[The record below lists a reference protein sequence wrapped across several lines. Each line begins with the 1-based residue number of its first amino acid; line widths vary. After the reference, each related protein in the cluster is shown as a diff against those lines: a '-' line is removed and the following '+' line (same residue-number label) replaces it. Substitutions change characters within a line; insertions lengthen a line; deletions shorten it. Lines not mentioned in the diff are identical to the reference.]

1 MSARFEDAPALPRW
15 LEAELPFRRRVAT
28 IEGRRI
34 HFVDEGAGVPVVL
47 VHGNPTW
54 CFLWRKVI
62 ARLRET
68 PGLRLIAPD
77 LLGLG
82 LSEKLATPGEH
93 RLDVHARA
101 IAGLLEALEL
111 EHAVLVVQDWGGPI
125 GVGAAMLREQ
135 GDVGSQGQ
143 QGAAPRPGFLR
154 GLVVGNTGIVEPRRP
169 FRTTSFHRFSHM
181 PVLSDL
187 AFRGL
192 LFPVPVM
199 DRTQGDRR
207 SLGAREKAAYAW
219 PLRRLRDRAAPLG
232 LARMVPDRET
242 HPSVPFLDRLGAF
255 VRAYQGP
262 AALVWGERDPIL
274 GRALA
279 RHREALPQASVEVTQ
294 AGHFLQEEVP
304 DALARAVREVV
315 ARSAG

>member
-1 MSARFEDAPALPRW
+1 MTVTFEEAPSLPRW
-15 LEAELPFRRRVAT
+15 LDNELPFRRRDARVD
-28 IEGRRI
+28 GRRI
-34 HFVDEGAGVPVVL
+34 HFVDEGGVKPVV
-47 VHGNPTW
+47 VTHGNPTW

-62 ARLRET
+62 ARLRDR
-68 PGLRLIAPD
+68 PGLRIIAPD

-82 LSEKLATPGEH
+82 LSDKLPRPSDH

-101 IAGLLEALEL
+101 IASLFDALEL
-111 EHAVLVVQDWGGPI
+111 ESAVVAAQDWGGPI
-125 GVGAAMLREQ
+125 GVGAAMLRGEQ
-135 GDVGSQGQ
+135 
-143 QGAAPRPGFLR
+143 RPGFLR
-154 GLVVGNTGIVEPRRP
+154 GLVLGNTAVLEPKRP

-181 PVLSDL
+181 PVASDL

-192 LFPVPVM
+192 LFPVPIL
-199 DRTQGDRR
+199 DRVQGDRR
-207 SLGAREKAAYAW
+207 SIASREKAAYAW
-219 PLRRLRDRAAPLG
+219 PLRRWADRAAPLG
-232 LARMVPDRET
+232 LARMVPDRED

-279 RHREALPQASVEVTQ
+279 RHREALPHATVEVTQ

-304 DALARAVREVV
+304 DELAEAIRRV
-315 ARSAG
+315 AEG